1 MKRIIFVF
9 LILMAAVLCTTA
21 QEHDRKERRKF
32 SREEF
37 QERQKA
43 FIMEHAQ
50 LSAKEA
56 ESFFPLFFELQKKKW
71 QINKE
76 AREKA
81 GIRRGEEC
89 SEEKCTLMIN
99 EFADAKIK
107 IAELEKEYI
116 GLYLKVLSAHK
127 ILNVQHAE
135 ERFQKEML
143 KNMWERRKNRP
154 EKRKEEK

>member
-1 MKRIIFVF
+1 MLVATVF
-9 LILMAAVLCTTA
+9 CATA
-21 QEHDRKERRKF
+21 QEHDKKEKRERKRF

-37 QERQKA
+37 QERQKT
-43 FIMEHAQ
+43 FIIEHAQ

-56 ESFFPLFFELQKKKW
+56 EAFFPLFFELQKKKW

-81 GIRRGEEC
+81 GIKRGEEC
-89 SEEKCTLMIN
+89 SEETCTLMIN

-107 IAELEKEYI
+107 TAKLEKEYI
-116 GLYLKVLSAHK
+116 KLYLDVLPARK
-127 ILNVQHAE
+127 ILHVQHAE

-143 KNMWERRKNRP
+143 KNMWERHKKNP
-154 EKRKEEK
+154 QKQKVKK